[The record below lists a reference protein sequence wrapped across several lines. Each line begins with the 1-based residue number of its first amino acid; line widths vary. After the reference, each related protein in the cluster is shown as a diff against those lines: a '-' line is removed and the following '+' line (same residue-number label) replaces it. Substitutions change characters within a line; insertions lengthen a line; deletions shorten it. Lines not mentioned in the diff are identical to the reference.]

1 MRLMSLL
8 VLGFGFLAVGCTPPA
23 TPEMTPA
30 PPPASGTPTASSG
43 STNAMLPSSNLNT
56 KLVSMKVS
64 MHCPHGCY
72 PAVKEALEKEA
83 GVKGVELAKQKDPD
97 AIDNPIVYI
106 SVDSSFDSAR
116 AIESLKAAGFES
128 EVNN

>member
-1 MRLMSLL
+1 MRVMSLFVVGL
-8 VLGFGFLAVGCTPPA
+8 SLLAFGCTPPA
-23 TPEMTPA
+23 SNEMTPA
-30 PPPASGTPTASSG
+30 PPPASGTPEASSG
-43 STNAMLPSSNLNT
+43 TTNAMVSPIDKTT

-97 AIDNPIVYI
+97 VIDNPVVYI
-106 SVDSSFDSAR
+106 STDSSFDPSK
-116 AIESLKAAGFES
+116 AIASLKEVGFES
-128 EVNN
+128 EVTN